1 MTEAASRRERQKGAP
16 QALETEPRKGADTP
30 LSEWLVA
37 AIGVILVVGSIGFMA
52 YSAVIGESTPP
63 KVLIRQETVIPS
75 GSGFLV
81 TFKAYNKG
89 EATAEAVTIEGTL
102 SRRGSAIETSEVE
115 IDYRSEEHTSDLQS
129 LM

>member
-52 YSAVIGESTPP
+52 YSAVIGESTTP
-63 KVLIRQETVIPS
+63 KVLIRQETVIPG

-89 EATAEAVTIEGTL
+89 EATAEAVTIE
-102 SRRGSAIETSEVE
+102 
-115 IDYRSEEHTSDLQS
+115 RSEEHTSELQS
-129 LM
+129 LMRI